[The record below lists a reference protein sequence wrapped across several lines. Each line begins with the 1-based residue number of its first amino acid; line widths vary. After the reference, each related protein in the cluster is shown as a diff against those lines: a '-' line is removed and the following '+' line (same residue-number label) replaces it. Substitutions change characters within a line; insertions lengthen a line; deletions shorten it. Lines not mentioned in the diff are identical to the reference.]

1 MYFEISMSTLY
12 KEGAQ
17 KKPTNLSINRDLLAK
32 SVVMKINLSA
42 LLEAALTEK
51 LAQAENEKW
60 QARNKLAIVA
70 YNDIVDE
77 QGCFSDSTREF

>member
-1 MYFEISMSTLY
+1 MSALY
-12 KEGAQ
+12 KEDAQ
-17 KKPTNLSINRDLLAK
+17 KKPTNLSINSDLLAK
-32 SVVMKINLSA
+32 SRVMKINLSA

-77 QGCFSDSTREF
+77 HGCFSDSTREF

>member
-1 MYFEISMSTLY
+1 MHALY
-12 KEGAQ
+12 KKDAH
-17 KKPTNLSINRDLLAK
+17 KKPTNLSINSDLLAK
-32 SVVMKINLSA
+32 ARKMQINLSA

-51 LAQAENEKW
+51 LVQAENEKW

-70 YNDIVDE
+70 YNDMVDE